1 MLWKL
6 LIRILRS
13 RESSYVRMVKV
24 KNELYI
30 VRIEKYECAD
40 DFIGRIEKALRK
52 QGAKEL

>member
-13 RESSYVRMVKV
+13 QESSYVRMVKV

-30 VRIEKYECAD
+30 VRIEKYESAD
-40 DFIGRIEKALRK
+40 DFIGRMEKALRK